1 MENGLLP
8 SKHSA
13 GRLTTAA
20 RAELLLAVTLG
31 NEPVK
36 PPDAGRGFPATEMTL
51 QHAVRMPGMLHPAGQ
66 AASPLASLGWVL
78 LAISVVV

>member
-1 MENGLLP
+1 
-8 SKHSA
+8 
-13 GRLTTAA
+13 
-20 RAELLLAVTLG
+20 
-31 NEPVK
+31 
-36 PPDAGRGFPATEMTL
+36 MTL

>member
-36 PPDAGRGFPATEMTL
+36 PPMPA
-51 QHAVRMPGMLHPAGQ
+51 AVFQPPK
-66 AASPLASLGWVL
+66 
-78 LAISVVV
+78 